1 MNIET
6 LQSCIG
12 KDIFGVFKGQNKVS
26 KKRVYG
32 FEINR
37 SCVKILVEDKG
48 TDYPFCALGD
58 IGTHA
63 FWTEAEAAAEMER
76 RKGK

>member
-6 LQSCIG
+6 LQSYIG
-12 KDIFGVFKGQNKVS
+12 KDIFGVFKGQKIS

-48 TDYPFCALGD
+48 SDYPFCALGD

-63 FWTEAEAAAEMER
+63 FWTEAEAMKELER

>member
-6 LQSCIG
+6 LQSYIG
-12 KDIFGVFKGQNKVS
+12 SNIFGVFKGQSKIS

-48 TDYPFCALGD
+48 SDYPFCALGD
-58 IGTHA
+58 IGSHA
-63 FWTEAEAAAEMER
+63 FWTEAEAQAVLER